1 MWDIRYRPLRYADV
15 LGQAGAIT
23 LLKSRIKNGS
33 AFDVSYIFSG
43 RHGGGKTT
51 LARIHARAM
60 LCTNIN
66 KSDPEPCNECDSCK
80 SFLVGEHP
88 AFSERDAAS
97 NNKTEHARAIVAV
110 LPFTLD
116 TKRIFLLDE
125 AHRLTSDAQD
135 VLLKPIEEKLMV
147 SMLCTTE
154 PDKIRGPIRSRSE
167 EYRIQKV
174 TRDHILG
181 RMQFILGQE
190 GVSYE
195 DPAILAVIDHVKGHV
210 RDAINTLEMVA
221 QVGPVTLS
229 SVQEYLRTAVST
241 LYYQLLLALDSPL
254 DAMTL
259 LGKILEYVRP
269 DEVAN
274 GIAQAAMT
282 SFYLGNR
289 IPSEVSSVDF
299 ALAEKVFAKY
309 RDHVVRFA
317 QWFTEE
323 RYFSRVGLETDI
335 LAFTLNPGG
344 LPQSGAQAP
353 VVLASVSPQVSAP
366 KMADLIVPP
375 ALTGAQPQAPTPAA
389 IPLEVLN
396 PPSDPLE
403 DQRDPTVSTETEL
416 PAVQRPKPRQRGS
429 KEGPVYTGPSST
441 RSKPV
446 QMLPHEWAAIFW
458 SKYQKKRPKA

>member
-15 LGQAGAIT
+15 LGQAGSIQ

-60 LCTNIN
+60 LCPNIN
-66 KSDPEPCNECDSCK
+66 KADPEPCNECGSCK
-80 SFLVGEHP
+80 SFLMGEHP

-97 NNKTEHARAIVAV
+97 NNKTEHARAIVAE

-135 VLLKPIEEKLMV
+135 VLLKPVEEKLMV
-147 SMLCTTE
+147 AMLCTTE

-174 TRDHILG
+174 TRDNILG
-181 RMQFILGQE
+181 RMQYILTQE
-190 GVSYE
+190 GVIYE
-195 DPAILAVIDHVKGHV
+195 DQAVIAVIDHSKGHV
-210 RDAINTLEMVA
+210 RDIINTLEMVA
-221 QVGPVTLS
+221 QVGPITLA

-241 LYYQLLLALDSPL
+241 LYYQLLLNLDSPL
-254 DAMTL
+254 EAMTGL
-259 LGKILEYVRP
+259 HRILEYVRP
-269 DEVAN
+269 EEVAN

-289 IPSEVSSVDF
+289 IPSEVSNIDLG
-299 ALAEKVFAKY
+299 LAEKVYAKY
-309 RDHVVRFA
+309 QNHVVRFA

-323 RYFSRVGLETDI
+323 RYFSKVGLETDI

-344 LPQSGAQAP
+344 LPQGSAQP
-353 VVLASVSPQVSAP
+353 PIMLASVSSQPAAP
-366 KMADLIVPP
+366 KMADSATVSVPATPPVVSQFSTPVPSP
-375 ALTGAQPQAPTPAA
+375 A
-389 IPLEVLN
+389 
-396 PPSDPLE
+396 DPYE
-403 DQRDPTVSTETEL
+403 DHRDPTIATETES
-416 PAVQRPKPRQRGS
+416 PAVTKPKPRQREDKG
-429 KEGPVYTGPSST
+429 GPVYSGLSST
-441 RSKPV
+441 RPKPV
-446 QMLPHEWAAIFW
+446 QMLPQEWSALFW
-458 SKYQKKRPKA
+458 AKYKKKAPRG